1 MCIYIWCA
9 LVCVRCVCIRVYIY
23 IIQTHTEVTEVAGI
37 PWDGTG
43 YVERLQKV
51 EDQIGKTGA
60 FITGPEF
67 SVADSSF
74 QVSKAGCFFCF
85 EVQMDMI

>member
-1 MCIYIWCA
+1 
-9 LVCVRCVCIRVYIY
+9 
-23 IIQTHTEVTEVAGI
+23 
-37 PWDGTG
+37 
-43 YVERLQKV
+43 VERLQKV